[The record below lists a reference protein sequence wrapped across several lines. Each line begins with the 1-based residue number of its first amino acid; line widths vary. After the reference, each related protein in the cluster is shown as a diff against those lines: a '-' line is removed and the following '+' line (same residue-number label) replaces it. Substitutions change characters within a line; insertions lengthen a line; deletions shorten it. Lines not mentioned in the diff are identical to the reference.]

1 MGSCWLCSPWYGH
14 LADKCDNCCPL
25 SDWYCHAEVGEDSV
39 VVDSTAE
46 GVGHQRMIED
56 KTPGDFGTA
65 GRPDS
70 RPVYTHKEEQGDR
83 KNGAILAL
91 TMVEGKEIVIE

>member
-1 MGSCWLCSPWYGH
+1 MGSCWLCSLWYRQ
-14 LADKCDNCCPL
+14 LADKYDTCCLL

-46 GVGHQRMIED
+46 GVGHQRTIDD
-56 KTPGDFGTA
+56 KMPGDFGTV

-70 RPVYTHKEEQGDR
+70 HLVYTHKEEQGNR
-83 KNGAILAL
+83 KNGTILAL